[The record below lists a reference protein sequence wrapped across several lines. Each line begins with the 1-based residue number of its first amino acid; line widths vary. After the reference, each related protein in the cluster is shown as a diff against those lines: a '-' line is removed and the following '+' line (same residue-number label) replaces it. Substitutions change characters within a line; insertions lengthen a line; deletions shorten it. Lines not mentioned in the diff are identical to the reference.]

1 MCVRIS
7 PLLLPRCYRH
17 PTFSYFSY
25 KRSRQSAT
33 TSATYI
39 PSVYYTDCVCTS
51 KKLSADEIVYTV
63 HPARAESGLVMAE
76 HAARELEG
84 MHACMRR
91 RSIANPHRRRD
102 VCMSTRTQEGTTVNL
117 LQRGIVP
124 KISTTLAAKA
134 SATRG
139 CPTCCWGRE
148 TDTARVQHDDTTRVR
163 LLLLLLHALP
173 TSTTYDVSAP
183 RHFSGQQAIQP
194 GRMYDEKN

>member
-91 RSIANPHRRRD
+91 RSIANPHRTSRR
-102 VCMSTRTQEGTTVNL
+102 MYEYAYSGGNYSKFTSEGNRAQNKHDACSKSVGHKRMPDL
-117 LQRGIVP
+117 LLGQRDGHS
-124 KISTTLAAKA
+124 KG
-134 SATRG
+134 ATR
-139 CPTCCWGRE
+139 
-148 TDTARVQHDDTTRVR
+148 
-163 LLLLLLHALP
+163 
-173 TSTTYDVSAP
+173 
-183 RHFSGQQAIQP
+183 
-194 GRMYDEKN
+194 